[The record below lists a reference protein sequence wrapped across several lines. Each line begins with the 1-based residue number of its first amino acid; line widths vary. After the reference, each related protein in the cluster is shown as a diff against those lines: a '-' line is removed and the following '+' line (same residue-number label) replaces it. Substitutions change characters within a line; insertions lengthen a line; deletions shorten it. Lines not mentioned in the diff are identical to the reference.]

1 MMFDDISESKLS
13 CHLLRVQPL
22 QTVRHGILRTNSLAQ
37 NPFGQD
43 YVKSLTNLNTHNWI

>member
-1 MMFDDISESKLS
+1 MSMMFDDISESKLS

-37 NPFGQD
+37 NPESRHLD
-43 YVKSLTNLNTHNWI
+43 KLV